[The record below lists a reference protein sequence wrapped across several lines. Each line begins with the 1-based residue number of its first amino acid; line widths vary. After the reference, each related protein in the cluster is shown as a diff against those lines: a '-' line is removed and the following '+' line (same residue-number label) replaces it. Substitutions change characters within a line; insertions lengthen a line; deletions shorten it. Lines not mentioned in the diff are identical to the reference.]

1 MILCAKLTFFD
12 EKHYV
17 ILLLFDKLFIES
29 DSLNLKNNTWPIV
42 NRYYALNALKIVLE
56 CDRYN
61 PAKYNTNLCNLSE
74 FAVEIKKVND
84 AIGHR
89 R

>member
-1 MILCAKLTFFD
+1 MKL
-12 EKHYV
+12 K
-17 ILLLFDKLFIES
+17 S
-29 DSLNLKNNTWPIV
+29 NSLNLKNTTWPIV
-42 NRYYALNALKIVLE
+42 NRYYALDAMKSVLE

-61 PAKYNTNLCNLSE
+61 PAKYNTNLMSE